1 MNPQRYG
8 WQHLTYI
15 AVIIVFSVLVFVLG
29 KKYAKSEKAKT
40 IIVKCLAAAL
50 LVSIITNR
58 ISIVYKTNPPE
69 WNWLLPDSLCGLT
82 SAVLSIAVL
91 FGKKDNNVLHFV
103 WLIGLLGGTIVTFYP
118 DFLGQNPSFMYLPTI
133 SGLLHHSFAAVVS
146 ISLLVFDYIHLSY
159 KKWYCVLL
167 GFACYLAVGAFF
179 VSVMG
184 YGDALHMVNP
194 ILDNTPFTIWVV
206 APMYFALDALI
217 LLVVELIRKKRKTN
231 V

>member
-1 MNPQRYG
+1 MEN
-8 WQHLTYI
+8 
-15 AVIIVFSVLVFVLG
+15 VL
-29 KKYAKSEKAKT
+29 
-40 IIVKCLAAAL
+40 
-50 LVSIITNR
+50 
-58 ISIVYKTNPPE
+58 P
-69 WNWLLPDSLCGLT
+69 LT

-91 FGKKDNNVLHFV
+91 FGKKDNHVLHFV

-133 SGLLHHSFAAVVS
+133 SGLLHHSLAAVVS

-217 LLVVELIRKKRKTN
+217 LLIIELIRKKQKN
-231 V
+231 NQSQINQQN